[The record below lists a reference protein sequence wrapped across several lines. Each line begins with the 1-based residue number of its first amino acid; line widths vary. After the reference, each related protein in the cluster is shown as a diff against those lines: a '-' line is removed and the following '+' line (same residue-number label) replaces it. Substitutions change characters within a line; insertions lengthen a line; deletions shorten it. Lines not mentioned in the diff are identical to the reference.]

1 MSEAKQMH
9 RDLMNALLP
18 ILPRKVYGDIRRVAN
33 LVWAIVGVCLTHT
46 IRLEAWSEILESRA
60 QYAASRVRRFS
71 RLLHNR
77 AIDPNEWYK
86 PLIQSVLKNWPSDST
101 LYIALDTT
109 ALTPFVLIRVS
120 LIYRGRA
127 IPLAWRAI
135 LFPSTRISFA
145 EYQPVLDQVYAL
157 IPEGMVVILLA
168 DRGFVDEALLN
179 YARTHHWHIRLRLK
193 GNTIIH
199 LPHRHPCQV
208 RELCPP
214 LGHAYFYHHIALLGT
229 AVSPLHL
236 AVALP
241 VDRQDDPWYV
251 VSDEPTDLHTL
262 DEYGLRFDI
271 EETFLDEKS
280 SGFQLESSELETTDA
295 IERLVLILA
304 IATLHFTSIGLGVVQ
319 AKVRRFV
326 DTHWDRG
333 LSYLKIGWRWLRQ
346 CYRRGWLLLS
356 PFWLDPTP
364 DTEPVIASRRS
375 ANCSKRQ
382 WIVSLRC

>member
-18 ILPRKVYGDIRRVAN
+18 ILPRKVYGDIRRLVN

-71 RLLHNR
+71 RFLHNH
-77 AIDPNEWYK
+77 AIDPKEWYK
-86 PLIQSVLKNWPSDST
+86 PLILSVLKDWPSDSK

-127 IPLAWRAI
+127 IPLAWRA
-135 LFPSTRISFA
+135 LRFPSTRVSFA
-145 EYQPVLDQVYAL
+145 EYQPILDQVYAL
-157 IPEGMVVILLA
+157 IAEGMVVILLA
-168 DRGFVDEALLN
+168 DRGFVDEELLT
-179 YARTHHWHIRLRLK
+179 YVRTHRWHIRLRLK
-193 GNTIIH
+193 GNTIVH
-199 LPHRHPCQV
+199 LPHRNPCQV

-214 LGHAYFYHHIALLGT
+214 LGHASFFHNIALLGT
-229 AVSPLHL
+229 AISPLHL

-241 VDRQDDPWYV
+241 EDRPDDPWYV
-251 VSDEPTDLHTL
+251 VSDEPTDLRTL

-271 EETFLDEKS
+271 EEAFLDEKS
-280 SGFQLESSELETTDA
+280 GGFQLESSELATTDA

-304 IATLHFTSIGLGVVQ
+304 IATIHFTSIGLGVVQ

-346 CYRRGWLLLS
+346 CYRRGWLRFS

-364 DTEPVIASRRS
+364 DTVPVIPSRRF
-375 ANCSKRQ
+375 ADCTKRQ

>member
-9 RDLMNALLP
+9 QDLMNALLP

-33 LVWAIVGVCLTHT
+33 LVWAIVGLCLTHT
-46 IRLEAWSEILESRA
+46 VRLEAWGEIVESRA

-71 RLLHNR
+71 RFLHYK
-77 AIDPNEWYK
+77 AIKPKKWYK
-86 PLIQSVLKNWPSDST
+86 PLIQSVLKNWSVGST
-101 LYIALDTT
+101 LYLALDTT
-109 ALTPFVLIRVS
+109 ALTPFVLICVS

-127 IPLAWRAI
+127 IPLAWRAQR
-135 LFPSTRISFA
+135 FKGTQVSFTQ
-145 EYQPVLDQVYAL
+145 YRLVLDQVYAL
-157 IPEGMVVILLA
+157 LPEGMIVTLLA
-168 DRGFVDEALLN
+168 DRGFVDEQFLT

-193 GNTIIH
+193 GNTIVHIPQH
-199 LPHRHPCQV
+199 CPCQV

-214 LGHAYFYHHIALLGT
+214 RGHAYFYHNIALLGT

-236 AVALP
+236 AIGVP
-241 VDRQDDPWYV
+241 EDQPDDPWYI
-251 VSDEPTDLHTL
+251 VSDEPTDLHTF

-271 EETFLDEKS
+271 EEAFLDEKAG
-280 SGFQLESSELETTDA
+280 GFQLESSELATKDA

-304 IATLHFTSIGLGVVQ
+304 IATIYFTSIGLEVVQ
-319 AKVRRFV
+319 ANVRRYV

-346 CYRRGWLLLS
+346 CYRRGWLRFV
-356 PFWLDPTP
+356 PFWLDPIP
-364 DTEPVIASRRS
+364 DSEPVIPSRRC
-375 ANCSKRQ
+375 ADGVKRQ